1 MSAAM
6 NWAKAELEWDVSNP
20 WQSRRQSEPSGRGRW
35 LTQEEAEQLL
45 QAAARPKRLQRY
57 PLAAGLHP
65 PEPQHIR
72 TLIRTLTPRRM
83 SQADHGRR

>member
-57 PLAAGLHP
+57 PGCGTSSARATAHSHT
-65 PEPQHIR
+65 EFAH
-72 TLIRTLTPRRM
+72 
-83 SQADHGRR
+83 

>member
-1 MSAAM
+1 MSAGM
-6 NWAKAELEWDVSNP
+6 NRAKAELEWDVSNP

-57 PLAAGLHP
+57 PWLRDF
-65 PEPQHIR
+65 IR
-72 TLIRTLTPRRM
+72 PSHSIF
-83 SQADHGRR
+83 AH